1 MVKII
6 CRAVDCIF
14 WEDNLCTS
22 DEITYDPDEGCLTYE
37 VIDDVIP
44 LDDDAEDDWDDEED
58 IEELDSDDFYYD
70 EEEDIALYDED
81 EDDLDLYD
89 DDDDNW

>member
-6 CRAVDCIF
+6 CRAVDCIY

-37 VIDDVIP
+37 VIDDVLT
-44 LDDDAEDDWDDEED
+44 LDDNDEWTDDEDWDDEEEPD
-58 IEELDSDDFYYD
+58 EEFEKDGFYIEE
-70 EEEDIALYDED
+70 EEEDLE
-81 EDDLDLYD
+81 LYD
-89 DDDDNW
+89 DGDDDW

>member
-14 WEDNLCTS
+14 WEDGLCTS

-37 VIDDVIP
+37 VIDDVLALEDEAW
-44 LDDDAEDDWDDEED
+44 LDDDTLADDDDDDLET
-58 IEELDSDDFYYD
+58 EELY
-70 EEEDIALYDED
+70 EEEEEEEEFYDD
-81 EDDLDLYD
+81 DDLDLE
-89 DDDDNW
+89 DNER